1 MSSRDYKGRRVVLWL
16 VNIDSTATI
25 REGRK
30 IPRSEAVPQPRL
42 DEIVRAA
49 ESLGLDP
56 VVEDKA
62 YPRSWYRQTRR
73 VSVRKVGSKRRTL
86 PEIAR
91 EARRLRSRGRAG
103 RP

>member
-1 MSSRDYKGRRVVLWL
+1 MSSREYKGRRVVLWP

-30 IPRSEAVPQPRL
+30 IPKSEAVPQPRL

-56 VVEDKA
+56 IVEDKA
-62 YPRSWYRQTRR
+62 YPRSWYRHARR
-73 VSVRKVGSKRRTL
+73 VSVRKTGSKRSTL
-86 PEIAR
+86 LEIAR
-91 EARRLRSRGRAG
+91 EIRRLRSRGRG
-103 RP
+103 SKP